1 MAKDHTP
8 AKRSEAKPPAEGSS
22 SRAEIDAFLRR
33 ASETATL
40 DGKRGRLIFGLDAT
54 MSRQPT
60 WDTAARL
67 QGEMFEEAGKVG
79 GLDVQLVYYRGF
91 AECRA
96 SRWVSDTKALRDLM
110 VAIECRGGQT
120 QIRKVLAHAR
130 RETAKQ
136 RVQALV
142 FVGDAVEEPV
152 DALSAIAGEL
162 GLLGVPAFMFHEGDE
177 PAVETAFREI
187 ARLTRG
193 AYVRFNQAAAG
204 ELASLLRAVA
214 AFAAGGRKALTSSK
228 GRGAQLLLEQ
238 LRS

>member
-1 MAKDHTP
+1 VAKDHTP
-8 AKRSEAKPPAEGSS
+8 AKVGNAKPPAEGTS
-22 SRAEIDAFLRR
+22 SRADIEAFLRR
-33 ASETATL
+33 ASEVATFE
-40 DGKRGRLIFGLDAT
+40 GKRGRLIFGLDAT

-79 GLDVQLVYYRGF
+79 GLEVQLVYYRGF

-96 SRWVSDTKALRDLM
+96 SRWVGDTRALRDLM
-110 VAIECRGGQT
+110 TAIECRGGQT

-130 RETAKQ
+130 RETGKQ

-152 DALSAIAGEL
+152 DALSQLAGEL
-162 GLLGVPAFMFHEGDE
+162 GLLGVPAFMFQEGHD
-177 PAVETAFREI
+177 ASVETAFREI

-214 AFAAGGRKALTSSK
+214 MFAAGGRKALTSSK

-238 LRS
+238 LR

>member
-8 AKRSEAKPPAEGSS
+8 AKVSEGKAPAEQNSS
-22 SRAEIDAFLRR
+22 KADIDAFLRR
-33 ASETATL
+33 AAETAAVE
-40 DGKRGRLIFGLDAT
+40 GGRGRLIFGLDAT

-60 WDTAARL
+60 WDSATRL

-79 GLDVQLVYYRGF
+79 GLEVQLIYYRGF

-110 VAIECRGGQT
+110 TAIDCRGGQS
-120 QIRKVLAHAR
+120 QIRKILGHAR
-130 RETAKQ
+130 RETGKK

-152 DALSAIAGEL
+152 DAIAQLAGEL
-162 GLLGVPAFMFHEGDE
+162 GLLGVPAFMFQEGHD
-177 PAVETAFREI
+177 ASVETVFREI
-187 ARLTRG
+187 ARLTNG
-193 AYVRFNQAAAG
+193 AYVRFNQAAAA

-214 AFAAGGRKALTSSK
+214 AFAAGGRKALIANK
-228 GRGAQLLLEQ
+228 GRGAQLLLQQ
-238 LRS
+238 LR